1 MITEYSQ
8 PLYPSVLLT
17 DRNRL
22 RVLSKIML
30 ALMAMTFSMAGFGEH
45 YTRTDLTANT
55 PATAP
60 ITDPNLVNA
69 WGLSRSSGSPW
80 WISDNGTGLSTLYNQ
95 TGAPQSLVVTIP
107 PPSGQS
113 GPSTPTGT
121 VFNYTSEFLIPN
133 TQAKSVFIFVTEDG
147 TISGWNPTVSATQAV
162 IAVDRSGQAI
172 YKGCAIAQTKQ
183 GPRLFAT
190 NFQSGKVEAYDSKFK
205 RINLGSSAFSSGS
218 SAFVPFNIQNVG
230 GNLVVTF
237 AKKIDGNED
246 ESHGPGLGRVIV
258 FDVHGHELL
267 SLQKGSWMN
276 APWGV
281 ALAPSDFGAF
291 SHRLLIGNFGD
302 GIINAF
308 NAVSGKFE
316 GPLLDANNKPHPIV
330 IDGLWAISFGGGNS
344 NSGALNELY
353 FTSGPNDEGNGLF
366 GKLMVAD
373 PLEQKGNSE

>member
-8 PLYPSVLLT
+8 PLYPRELLT
-17 DRNRL
+17 DRNRV
-22 RVLSKIML
+22 RVFSKIML
-30 ALMAMTFSMAGFGEH
+30 TLLAMTFSMAGFGEH

-55 PATAP
+55 VATAP
-60 ITDPNLVNA
+60 NNDPKLVNA
-69 WGLSRSSGSPW
+69 WGLSRSTTGPW
-80 WISDNGTGLSTLYNQ
+80 WISDNGTGSSTLYNLN
-95 TGAPQSLVVTIP
+95 GVPQPLVVTIP
-107 PPSGQS
+107 PSPSAPQGTS
-113 GPSTPTGT
+113 SAPTGT

-147 TISGWNPTVSATQAV
+147 TISGWNPTVNATQAV

-183 GPRLFAT
+183 GSRLFAT
-190 NFQSGKVEAYDSKFK
+190 NFQSGKVEAYDSNFN
-205 RINLGSSAFSSGS
+205 RIKLSGSAFSSGS
-218 SAFVPFNIQNVG
+218 GAFVPFNIQNVG

-237 AKKIDGNED
+237 AKKKAGETD
-246 ESHGPGLGRVIV
+246 ETPGPGLGRVIV
-258 FDVHGHELL
+258 FDVNGHKLL

-281 ALAPSDFGAF
+281 AVAPGDFGLF

-302 GIINAF
+302 GQINAF

-316 GPLLDANNKPHPIV
+316 GSLLDTNNT
-330 IDGLWAISFGGGNS
+330 IDGLWALSFGGGSS

-353 FTSGPNDEGNGLF
+353 FTAGPNDENDGLF
-366 GKLMVAD
+366 GKLAAVPVD
-373 PLEQKGNSE
+373 QKGNSE